1 MRREFERVTCPA
13 CHRTV
18 SAYVPHRADG
28 SDVRIVKHILPKGSR
43 ARSVECPASDEL
55 LGEIQGWDAM
65 TTPEADRL
73 SQIKARLEKVVAD
86 EAATEEPDRCAS
98 FDELRDAL
106 SLVEQLQQELGMAMK
121 SNDAF
126 AESNQLAV
134 KLVVQERD
142 TSARLRTALEE
153 AISVM
158 RGCGWNAI
166 ADQWEAALG
175 EPDGR
180 RVPNADGKD

>member
-1 MRREFERVTCPA
+1 
-13 CHRTV
+13 
-18 SAYVPHRADG
+18 
-28 SDVRIVKHILPKGSR
+28 
-43 ARSVECPASDEL
+43 
-55 LGEIQGWDAM
+55 M